1 MPRQGIAV
9 EFAVPC
15 AVARA
20 YLSDPRNRP
29 AWQSSLRAVADV
41 VPGRDGE
48 AGGVEATWTDVTV
61 VPGIRPRMRTEY
73 DDAQRWIESGAFG
86 PFRATLELAF
96 EPAAHG
102 CVVTARFRVLGL
114 GLGRLITVA
123 SIPAIRADLRRAAA
137 ILAR

>member
-1 MPRQGIAV
+1 MRRQGIAV
-9 EFAVPC
+9 DFAVPC

-20 YLSDPRNRP
+20 YLADPRNRP

-73 DDAQRWIESGAFG
+73 DDAHRWIESGVCG

-96 EPAAHG
+96 EPAGSG
-102 CVVTARFRVLGL
+102 CLVTARFRVRGL
-114 GLGRLITVA
+114 GVGRLVTVA
-123 SIPAIRADLRRAAA
+123 SVPAIRADLRRAAL
-137 ILAR
+137 ILAG

>member
-1 MPRQGIAV
+1 MAGRGIDV
-9 EFAVPC
+9 EVPVTC

-20 YLSDPRNRP
+20 YLIDPRNRP

-48 AGGVEATWTDVTV
+48 AGAFGATWTDVTV

-73 DDAQRWIESGAFG
+73 DDAHRWIESGVFG

-96 EPAAHG
+96 EPATGG
-102 CVVTARFRVLGL
+102 CRVTAHFRVQGL
-114 GLGRLITVA
+114 AIGRLITQL
-123 SIPAIRADLRRAAA
+123 SRPAIQADLRRAAS
-137 ILAR
+137 ILDR